1 MTETI
6 LIALAFAKIKG
17 YKLKPVFKSWEIYP
31 VFAFGLI
38 YVLLEVM
45 IFNENYSFIKY
56 TSVFHLLYLLVFL
69 ILIIK
74 YKLNFSAIIG
84 SVFIFIGSAL
94 NNVAI
99 SANNG
104 KMPVFPNL
112 SYVTGYVKQDVIMN
126 INDIHILGNSST
138 KLKFLTDIIDV
149 GYSIMSIGDVF
160 IRFFAFI
167 VIFNTIK
174 AINKTNIE
182 NISI

>member
-6 LIALAFAKIKG
+6 LIALAFAKIKR
-17 YKLKPVFKSWEIYP
+17 YKLKPVFKSWGIYP
-31 VFAFGLI
+31 IFAFGLI
-38 YVLLEVM
+38 YVIIEVM
-45 IFNENYSFIKY
+45 IFHDNYSFIKY
-56 TSVFHLLYLLVFL
+56 TNLFHILYILVFL

-94 NNVAI
+94 NNIAI

-112 SYVTGYVKQDVIMN
+112 SYVTGYVKQDAIMK
-126 INDIHILGNSST
+126 INDIHVLGNSSI

-149 GYSIMSIGDVF
+149 GYSILSIGDVF

-174 AINKTNIE
+174 AINETNI
-182 NISI
+182 NNSTV